1 MKPILIDTKLTL
13 QNSIV
18 VKDID
23 VPFLDNPLHFHDA
36 YEIVLIRKSEGKRV
50 VGDHVEFFSHNDLIF
65 MGPKLSHAWFNEGY
79 YRNSVNSG
87 SVKATVIYFHP
98 DWLSQSLLESSDFIK
113 LKDLLFRMNRGV
125 KVLGYTKN
133 ILIRKINKIKN
144 GGGLRSII
152 QLLDILETLCSS
164 SEYECLASIG
174 YANSFRQK
182 DAGKIDRIYQ
192 YVMESFD
199 KPIELK
205 QVAAVAHMTPTS
217 FCKYFKLRTQKTFSH
232 FLNEIR
238 ISHACKLL
246 YNENL
251 SVSEIY
257 LQCGFNNFSNF
268 NRTFRE
274 LKKMSPTAFRSSLKN
289 I

>member
-1 MKPILIDTKLTL
+1 MKPILIDARLTL

-18 VKDID
+18 VKDIE

-36 YEIVLIRKSEGKRV
+36 YEIVFIKESEGKRV
-50 VGDHVEFFSHNDLIF
+50 IGDHVEFFSHNDLIF
-65 MGPKLSHAWFNEGY
+65 IGPKLSHAWFNEGY
-79 YRNSVNSG
+79 YRDSAHSG
-87 SVKATVIYFHP
+87 SVKARVIYFQP
-98 DWLSQSLLESSDFIK
+98 NWLSPSLLESSDFIRYK
-113 LKDLLFRMNRGV
+113 ELLFRMNRGM
-125 KVLGYTKN
+125 KILGRTKKN
-133 ILIRKINKIKN
+133 LIRKVNKIKN
-144 GGGLRSII
+144 GGGLRSIV

-174 YANSFRQK
+174 YSDSFKQK
-182 DAGKIDRIYQ
+182 DAGKIDKIYQ

-217 FCKYFKLRTQKTFSH
+217 FCKYFKMRTQKTFFH

-246 YNENL
+246 YDENL

-268 NRTFRE
+268 NRTFRKF
-274 LKKMSPTAFRSSLKN
+274 KKMSPTTFRANLN
-289 I
+289 A